1 VAAGETGLEVRLLGP
16 VEARRDGAPLALGGG
31 RQRALLAAL
40 ALRRGQVVSTDRLI
54 DELWGEH
61 PPETAA
67 TALHGLVSQL
77 RKALEPDRA
86 HPTVVVTR
94 PPGYVLAL
102 ESEGVD
108 AERFERLVA
117 AGNEALESGR
127 SDDARRALAEAL
139 ALWAGTALA
148 GVEQPFA
155 RAEAHRLDELR
166 LHAQEERIDA
176 DLALGHAAAV
186 VPELEALIEREP
198 LRERPRAQL
207 MRALY
212 ASGRQ
217 AEALDAYREARA
229 RLHDELGIE
238 PGPELRELERRI
250 LSQDPELASASW
262 LQRRR
267 ARRVRRRA
275 LVLGGLGAVL
285 VAAGIGTA
293 FLVRGEEPAAV
304 VARANSVAV
313 VDPGSNRVVDAIPV
327 GAQPTAVVVGHGSVW
342 VANTADGTVT
352 RIDER
357 SREVVG
363 SVGVGAPASSLTVSE
378 DAVWVGNGS
387 AGTVSRIDAATN
399 AVDTMDVSL
408 RPDDIVK
415 DTVYGVATAA
425 GSLWVGVGRTVLRLD
440 PQTGARLARIDLGAV
455 PLALAGSDEAL
466 WIAAGDERLIRI
478 DPITNRPG
486 ASAEI
491 AFPRDTAVD
500 ADRVWVIQGN
510 FQRAAVSAFDA
521 DSLAPRGL
529 IELGAGTPSDVYPNA
544 LALGGEAVWVA
555 LQRYDVPSELLR
567 IAPTTGGQEPARIPL
582 AADPTD
588 VAVGDDR
595 VWVTLRAPPG

>member
-1 VAAGETGLEVRLLGP
+1 VAAGRPGLEVRLLGP
-16 VEARRDGAPLALGGG
+16 VEARRGGAPLALGGG

-54 DELWGEH
+54 DELWGEQ

-77 RKALEPDRA
+77 RRALELDRA

-102 ESEGVD
+102 EPDDVD
-108 AERFERLVA
+108 AERFERLA
-117 AGNEALESGR
+117 AVGAERLESGQP
-127 SDDARRALAEAL
+127 DEARRALADAL
-139 ALWAGTALA
+139 ALWAGPALA

-166 LHAQEERIDA
+166 LHAQEERIEA
-176 DLALGHAAAV
+176 DLGLGHAAAV

-217 AEALDAYREARA
+217 AEALDAYRDARA

-238 PGPELRELERRI
+238 PGPELRDLERRI
-250 LSQDPELASASW
+250 LSQDPALASASW
-262 LQRRR
+262 LQRARV
-267 ARRVRRRA
+267 RRVRRRA
-275 LVLGGLGAVL
+275 LVLGVLGAVL

-293 FLVRGEEPAAV
+293 FLVRGDEPAAV

-313 VDPGSNRVVDAIPV
+313 LDPGSNRIVEAIPV

-342 VANTADGTVT
+342 VANTADGTVS
-352 RIDER
+352 RIDEQ
-357 SREVVG
+357 SHEVVS
-363 SVGVGAPASSLTVSE
+363 SVGVGAPASSLAVSD

-408 RPDDIVK
+408 RPGDILK
-415 DTVYGVATAA
+415 DTVYGIQFVA
-425 GSLWVGVGRTVLRLD
+425 GSVWVGVGRAVLRLD
-440 PQTGARLARIDLGAV
+440 PRTGDRQARIDLDGV
-455 PLALAGSDEAL
+455 PLALAAGDDAL

-478 DPITNRPG
+478 DPSTNRPA

-491 AFPRDTAVD
+491 AFPTD
-500 ADRVWVIQGN
+500 AAAGAEGVWVTQGN
-510 FQRAAVSAFDA
+510 FQRAAISAFDA
-521 DSLAPRGL
+521 VSLAPRGL
-529 IELGAGTPSDVYPNA
+529 VELGAGTPSNVYPAA
-544 LALGGEAVWVA
+544 LALGEGAVWVA
-555 LQRYDVPSELLR
+555 EVRFGPPSEVLR
-567 IAPTTGGQEPARIPL
+567 FAPSGGGHEPVRIPL
-582 AADPTD
+582 AAEPTD
-588 VAVGDDR
+588 VAVGADR
-595 VWVTLRAPPG
+595 VWVTLRVAPS